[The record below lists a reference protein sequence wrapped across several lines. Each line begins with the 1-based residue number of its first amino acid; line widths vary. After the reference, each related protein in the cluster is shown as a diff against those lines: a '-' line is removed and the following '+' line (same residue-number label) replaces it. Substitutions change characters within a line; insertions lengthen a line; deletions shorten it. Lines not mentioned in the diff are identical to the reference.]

1 MQPYPAKAN
10 SRLENIM
17 DMFSLRNREIL
28 NGKNDYI
35 NEEIDYKSVEKLIQ
49 DRRSLSIEYLE
60 KIIQGEKI

>member
-1 MQPYPAKAN
+1 
-10 SRLENIM
+10 M

-60 KIIQGEKI
+60 KIIQGDKR

>member
-60 KIIQGEKI
+60 KIIQGDKR